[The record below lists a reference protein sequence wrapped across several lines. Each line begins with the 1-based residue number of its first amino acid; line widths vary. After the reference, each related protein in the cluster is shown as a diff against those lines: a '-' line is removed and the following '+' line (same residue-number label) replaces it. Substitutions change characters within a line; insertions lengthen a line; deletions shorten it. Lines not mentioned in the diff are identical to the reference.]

1 MKSRATYFSIFMGLL
16 VVSSFSACTTVPST
30 KSDHEIRVV
39 TFTQRYMRGDD
50 CLTVVG
56 QGENIMCRATRNK
69 MIDSIA
75 LSNLPKGH
83 MELCFQTESRVN
95 ALCIEGEL
103 DKEYRERFLISLRPL
118 ETSLLSPY
126 RVTRSNRDLFDKI
139 EFIQYSAPQGFAG
152 K

>member
-1 MKSRATYFSIFMGLL
+1 M
-16 VVSSFSACTTVPST
+16 
-30 KSDHEIRVV
+30 
-39 TFTQRYMRGDD
+39 QGDN
-50 CLTVVG
+50 CLTVAG
-56 QGENIMCRATRNK
+56 QGETLMCRETRNK

-75 LSNLPKGH
+75 LGNLPRGH
-83 MELCFQTESRVN
+83 MKLCFQTESRVN

-126 RVTRSNRDLFDKI
+126 QVTRSNRDLFDKI